1 GQIEMVIMNTRDIEQ
16 LTKIKH
22 DIGECQQ
29 LSDLYYRDSGITA
42 EEYDCLNQLVSKS
55 DAFVSRVET
64 ARQVAPTNANVLL
77 LGETGTGKTLM
88 AKYIHQNSKMK
99 DGPFFTINCAA
110 IPEYLL
116 ESELFGHKKGA
127 FTGAI
132 ADKKGIFDLAD
143 QGTLFLDEIGE
154 IPMHIQA
161 KLLQAIQERCFLPV
175 GGRSYHQVTARILS
189 STNCNLAEAVKKG
202 KFRSDLYYR
211 LNVIEI
217 EMPPLREREGDISA
231 LAKFFLDRFNEQY
244 KTYHSLD
251 PAGMELL
258 EQYAWPGNIRQL
270 QNFIERLVLMVKEER
285 ILPSHFPSSIHQD
298 GIPVATLAIDRPLEQ
313 VDSLANSLAQIE
325 KKRILEAMARYG
337 SSRKVAEALD
347 ISQSKASRLIR
358 KYRQTE

>member
-1 GQIEMVIMNTRDIEQ
+1 
-16 LTKIKH
+16 
-22 DIGECQQ
+22 
-29 LSDLYYRDSGITA
+29 
-42 EEYDCLNQLVSKS
+42 
-55 DAFVSRVET
+55 
-64 ARQVAPTNANVLL
+64 
-77 LGETGTGKTLM
+77 
-88 AKYIHQNSKMK
+88 
-99 DGPFFTINCAA
+99 
-110 IPEYLL
+110 
-116 ESELFGHKKGA
+116 
-127 FTGAI
+127 
-132 ADKKGIFDLAD
+132 DLAD